1 VPSLKYS
8 YKIRVLI
15 VYSACRLGGLVMARQ
30 RIELAAEEADELSRR
45 ARATTVSVRDRRRAE
60 IILLSAQGLTQ
71 LRIAEQIGIS
81 RLSVNR
87 WVGRFALHRL
97 DGLTDRAGRGRKP
110 WLPRGAVQQVVEQA
124 VTPPAHLG
132 RWSCRTMARAAGIS
146 PASVQRLW
154 AASDIKPHL
163 SRTFKL
169 SNDKRFEEK
178 FWDVIGLYLN
188 PPDKALVLCCDEKSQ
203 CQALERTQPG
213 LPLGIGH
220 IRTKTHDYV
229 RHGTLTLFAALNY
242 LEGKLI
248 TRLAPRHRHQE
259 WLAFLKTI
267 DEETPGDLDIHIIAD
282 NYATHKHPAV
292 TRWLDRHIRFHM
304 HYTPTSSSWM
314 NLVERFFRDLTEF
327 ITEKSFASTR
337 ELADAIIAFLAA
349 RNENPQ
355 RYVWKAKGEDILR
368 KINTARQ
375 ALAESNPI
383 SVRHTR
389 EPGREYARDPDL
401 YRHCLHPF
409 LSRSGALS
417 RAAGRCRY
425 RAGARGS
432 ALDRGGSRRLRGQ
445 FVPPDVAMADH
456 LAPCCGNSVPGR
468 GEGSSR
474 RLWIEFHYAGAAW

>member
-1 VPSLKYS
+1 M
-8 YKIRVLI
+8 
-15 VYSACRLGGLVMARQ
+15 VMARQ
-30 RIELAAEEADELSRR
+30 RIELAPAEAEELSRR
-45 ARATTVSVRDRRRAE
+45 ARATTVPVRDRQRAE

-71 LRIAEQIGIS
+71 LRIAEQIGTS

-87 WVGRFALHRL
+87 WVGRFALHRVA
-97 DGLTDRAGRGRKP
+97 GLTDRAGRGRC
-110 WLPRGAVQQVVEQA
+110 PRRPIWGGVVA
-124 VTPPAHLG
+124 ARWPAPAGCRRPRCSACGRPVTSSRICRAPS
-132 RWSCRTMARAAGIS
+132 SCPTTSA
-146 PASVQRLW
+146 L
-154 AASDIKPHL
+154 
-163 SRTFKL
+163 
-169 SNDKRFEEK
+169 KRSSGTSS
-178 FWDVIGLYLN
+178 GLYLN

-220 IRTKTHDYV
+220 IRTKTHDHV

-349 RNENPQ
+349 RNENPR

-368 KINTARQ
+368 KINAARA
-375 ALAESNPI
+375 ALAAVQSESNAI
-383 SVRHTR
+383 
-389 EPGREYARDPDL
+389 
-401 YRHCLHPF
+401 
-409 LSRSGALS
+409 
-417 RAAGRCRY
+417 
-425 RAGARGS
+425 
-432 ALDRGGSRRLRGQ
+432 
-445 FVPPDVAMADH
+445 
-456 LAPCCGNSVPGR
+456 
-468 GEGSSR
+468 
-474 RLWIEFHYAGAAW
+474 

>member
-1 VPSLKYS
+1 
-8 YKIRVLI
+8 
-15 VYSACRLGGLVMARQ
+15 MARQ
-30 RIELAAEEADELSRR
+30 RIELRPEEAAELSRR
-45 ARATTVSVRDRRRAE
+45 LRATTASVRDRQRAE

-71 LRIAEQIGIS
+71 QRIAERMGIS
-81 RLSVNR
+81 RLCVNR
-87 WVGRFALHRL
+87 WVGRFALRRL
-97 DGLTDRAGRGRKP
+97 DGLSDRAGRGRKP
-110 WLPRGAVQQVVEQA
+110 WLPQAAVQQVLEQA
-124 VTPPAHLG
+124 VMPPPHLG
-132 RWSCRTMARAAGIS
+132 RWSCRTMARAAGLS

-248 TRLAPRHRHQE
+248 TRLASRPRPAPGQACHQE

-267 DEETPGDLDIHIIAD
+267 DEETPAELDIHIIAD

-292 TRWLDRHIRFHM
+292 TRWLDRHARFHM

-349 RNENPQ
+349 RNENPR

-368 KINTARQ
+368 KINAARQ
-375 ALAESNPI
+375 ALAAVQPDSNAI
-383 SVRHTR
+383 SETAH
-389 EPGREYARDPDL
+389 
-401 YRHCLHPF
+401 
-409 LSRSGALS
+409 
-417 RAAGRCRY
+417 
-425 RAGARGS
+425 
-432 ALDRGGSRRLRGQ
+432 
-445 FVPPDVAMADH
+445 
-456 LAPCCGNSVPGR
+456 
-468 GEGSSR
+468 
-474 RLWIEFHYAGAAW
+474 

>member
-1 VPSLKYS
+1 MELQKTLYEC
-8 YKIRVLI
+8 YRWR
-15 VYSACRLGGLVMARQ
+15 ANWGELVMARQ
-30 RIELAAEEADELSRR
+30 RIELAPEEAEELSRR
-45 ARATTVSVRDRRRAE
+45 ARATTVPVRDRQRAE
-60 IILLSAQGLTQ
+60 IILLSAQGLAQ
-71 LRIAEQIGIS
+71 QRIAEQLGIS
-81 RLSVNR
+81 RLCVNR
-87 WVGRFALHRL
+87 WVGRFALRRL
-97 DGLTDRAGRGRKP
+97 QGLSDRAGRGRKP
-110 WLPRGAVQQVVEQA
+110 WLPQAAVQQVLEQA
-124 VTPPAHLG
+124 VTPPPHLG
-132 RWSCRTMARAAGIS
+132 RWSCRTMARAAAIS

-248 TRLAPRHRHQE
+248 TRLAPRPRPAPGQACHQE

-267 DEETPGDLDIHIIAD
+267 DEETPAELDIHIIAD

-292 TRWLDRHIRFHM
+292 TRWLDRHARFHM

-349 RNENPQ
+349 RNENPR

-368 KINTARQ
+368 KINAARQ
-375 ALAESNPI
+375 ALAAVQPDSNAI
-383 SVRHTR
+383 SETAH
-389 EPGREYARDPDL
+389 
-401 YRHCLHPF
+401 
-409 LSRSGALS
+409 
-417 RAAGRCRY
+417 
-425 RAGARGS
+425 
-432 ALDRGGSRRLRGQ
+432 
-445 FVPPDVAMADH
+445 
-456 LAPCCGNSVPGR
+456 
-468 GEGSSR
+468 
-474 RLWIEFHYAGAAW
+474 